1 MAFKL
6 RNRGGVFTKS
16 EDSDIEPEN
25 EKGILKTFFKTMKRR
40 FVKWITSFKGLIE
53 ILWSVMGGILFS
65 IVGNLFS
72 SGSSGSSRFDI
83 GLWFKYFDRFYI
95 NEFIFGFCFTLILIW
110 SIKQYRRLENRVN

>member
-1 MAFKL
+1 MDLTTFIKTT
-6 RNRGGVFTKS
+6 TKS
-16 EDSDIEPEN
+16 
-25 EKGILKTFFKTMKRR
+25 LF
-40 FVKWITSFKGLIE
+40 KWITSFKGLIE